1 MEVSDEGEGIKAEDL
16 PNIWDRYQKSSHSFS
31 RSQTS
36 TGLGLAI
43 VRAIAESHGAGYGV
57 ESEEGKGSTFW
68 LVLKETH
75 EG

>member
-1 MEVSDEGEGIKAEDL
+1 MEVEAEGEGIAPEDL

-43 VRAIAESHGAGYGV
+43 VRAIAESHGAGYGCT
-57 ESEEGKGSTFW
+57 SEPGKGSVFW
-68 LVLKETH
+68 LELKETH